1 MLKEAEKAGLKRSEA
16 CHNIIFTAGFNAY
29 GGLKNQFP
37 ILFKWLGS
45 CGEELHKELANEIRT
60 VVKHEGGVTIQSLE
74 KMPLVKSVVYEA
86 MRIEPAVPY
95 QYAKAREDLIVKSH
109 DAAFEIKKGE
119 MIFGYQPF
127 ATKDSRVFDDPEVF
141 VAKRFV
147 GEGDKLLKYVL
158 WSNGKETEEPS
169 VGNKQCPGKN
179 LVVLLCRLFLVEFFL
194 RYDTFENETKNNAF
208 GAAVTIT
215 SLTKA
220 SSV

>member
-1 MLKEAEKAGLKRSEA
+1 
-16 CHNIIFTAGFNAY
+16 
-29 GGLKNQFP
+29 
-37 ILFKWLGS
+37 
-45 CGEELHKELANEIRT
+45 
-60 VVKHEGGVTIQSLE
+60 VVRQEGGVTIQSLQ

-127 ATKDSRVFDDPEVF
+127 ATKDARVFDDPEAF

-147 GEGDKLLKYVL
+147 GEGEKLLKYVL

-169 VGNKQCPGKN
+169 AENKQCPGKN

-194 RYDTFENETKNNAF
+194 RYDTFEIETKNTAF
-208 GAAVTIT
+208 GASVTIT

-220 SSV
+220 SRV